1 MAYLLLFFSVH
12 YEVTEKKIYSFFD
25 KYNASVLLSLSLSCW
40 KYNVWSMPFMIPVT
54 WVYRN
59 HRVSLPVYYNDGATI
74 FLGLQLLDP
83 LHKIKCFEL
92 GHVCRGP
99 VWAGNY
105 SGHQNIIILNESKM
119 KILLIWNCYICICY
133 MYNAD
138 LCH

>member
-1 MAYLLLFFSVH
+1 MAYLLLLFSVH
-12 YEVTEKKIYSFFD
+12 YEVTEKKNI
-25 KYNASVLLSLSLSCW
+25 LLLWQIQCQCFALSLSCW
-40 KYNVWSMPFMIPVT
+40 KYNVWSMLFKIPVT

-59 HRVSLPVYYNDGATI
+59 HCVSLPVHYNDGATI